1 MTERSIRCFGRLP
14 VCRQL
19 LYRHAMAVVE
29 IHMFPQCH
37 GAPAYPVCPRC
48 RRTME
53 REYMP
58 FCSRCGQKLD
68 WRCFQYAR
76 VLSVEPG
83 GAPRRRETPGERE
96 RGVSRTPPGREA
108 VIPGNPPG

>member
-1 MTERSIRCFGRLP
+1 MTWGERSIHCFGCLP

-48 RRTME
+48 QRTME

-58 FCSRCGQKLD
+58 FCSRCGQKLN
-68 WRCFQYAR
+68 WRGFQNAR

-83 GAPRRRETPGERE
+83 GKTQGAGERRFPEAAGEGRRRY
-96 RGVSRTPPGREA
+96 SR
-108 VIPGNPPG
+108 